1 MNVVNRLLGLLFLL
15 LVLAAALATIGL
27 VTDLLTV
34 PDVRQV
40 WAYGPVVTIT
50 HDVGQLG
57 AGRWPWV
64 LGGAIVAGLIALILL
79 VRELTPPRRHARVLV
94 LPGKGPGRTEVP
106 YSALDELAERS
117 AREGQRR
124 QACARAGGTAAP
136 GSGGALPGA
145 GQPLRGPGD
154 NRTGAA
160 AHDCGASAARDR
172 AARAGAHDRAGGA
185 AAAAGA
191 HDRAAGAAAGALGGR
206 TR

>member
-50 HDVGQLG
+50 HDLGHLG

-79 VRELTPPRRHARVLV
+79 VRELTPPSRRARVE
-94 LPGKGPGRTEVP
+94 P
-106 YSALDELAERS
+106 
-117 AREGQRR
+117 QRR
-124 QACARAGGTAAP
+124 ALMVRCRALVSPYADLAVVGPELQRTIADRLRHVTG
-136 GSGGALPGA
+136 LPV
-145 GQPLRGPGD
+145 QTVRV
-154 NRTGAA
+154 RTTVQE
-160 AHDCGASAARDR
+160 
-172 AARAGAHDRAGGA
+172 
-185 AAAAGA
+185 
-191 HDRAAGAAAGALGGR
+191 GR
-206 TR
+206 PRRQVR